1 MKKRIIVSILAL
13 CMTASLLAGC
23 GSSSEDSAEVS
34 ETETE
39 EAVEESGDPSAMLSA
54 TDYDMETD
62 YFYNDF
68 NAHSLAD
75 TDRQGIETFA
85 SEDEVVYED
94 LTYEEFIDLL
104 QQEGNYMIA
113 LAGSWCHNTRAM
125 TPSLSK
131 FAKEYGIDTI
141 YTYDFDLDNKEDGNT
156 FVRMTNGSE
165 NAGVNYNYMYGEVI
179 QQYLTNMDDWI
190 EYPSTTKAAIT
201 YTNANGE
208 DQTISRV
215 QQPTAFI
222 YNKDNTVDN
231 SGAGNESGK
240 CPVVYAFEKMVDR
253 DEDGVYVKETD
264 EEGNE
269 VTDDDGNPVK
279 NYITEDY
286 EAEMKEMFDFIK
298 DNSLEFATYFKDDYM
313 RSAYPSLADAEQINV
328 KTVTYRQFAWLLQ
341 QDGNA
346 IYMVGGAYDEAT
358 QNEIADI
365 NAKAI
370 EENVNVYLFDPYVDG
385 KLSEDEWGYSNTGD
399 IMQSETIGF
408 MYTNLIED
416 SLTNLTTD
424 EFDES
429 DDSTCLTYTNGAGK
443 DVTVPIIK
451 TPYVFSYNK
460 AATDEDGI
468 SAPITAYS
476 ESADTLAAVFDAYNA
491 GIEE

>member
-1 MKKRIIVSILAL
+1 MKNKLLAGML
-13 CMTASLLAGC
+13 AVAMSVTLLAGC
-23 GSSSEDSAEVS
+23 GSSESSNEDSAQE
-34 ETETE
+34 ETTEAAEET
-39 EAVEESGDPSAMLSA
+39 GDPTAQLSA
-54 TDYDMETD
+54 VDYDLETNY
-62 YFYNDF
+62 YFNDF

-75 TDRQGIETFA
+75 TDRQGIETYE
-85 SEDEVVYED
+85 SEGEVVYED
-94 LTYEEFIDLL
+94 LTYAEFIDLL
-104 QQEGNYMIA
+104 QKEGNYMIA
-113 LAGSWCHNTRAM
+113 LAGSWCHNSRAM

-190 EYPSTTKAAIT
+190 EYPSSTKAAIT

-208 DQTISRV
+208 DQTIARA
-215 QQPTAFI
+215 QQPIAFI

-231 SGAGNESGK
+231 SGSGNESGK
-240 CPVVYAFEKMVDR
+240 CPIVYAFEKMVDR
-253 DEDGVYVKETD
+253 DAEGVYVKEKD
-264 EEGNE
+264 DEGNE

-279 NYITEDY
+279 NYITEEY
-286 EAEMKEMFDFIK
+286 EAEMQKMFDFVK
-298 DNSLEFATYFKDDYM
+298 DNNIEFAEYSEDDYM
-313 RSAYPSLADAEQINV
+313 RAAYPALADAEQINV
-328 KTVTYRQFAWLLQ
+328 KPVTYRQFAWLLQ

-358 QNEIADI
+358 QNEIADV

-385 KLSEDEWGYSNTGD
+385 KISEDEWGYTNTGD

-416 SLTNLTTD
+416 SLTNLMTD
-424 EFDES
+424 EFDEG
-429 DDSTCLTYTNGAGK
+429 DESTCLTYTNGAGK
-443 DVTVPIIK
+443 DVTVPVLK
-451 TPYVFSYNK
+451 APYVFSYNK
-460 AATDEDGI
+460 AATDEDGV
-468 SAPITAYS
+468 SAPIMAYS
-476 ESADTLAAVFDAYNA
+476 ESADTLAAVFDAYNE
-491 GIEE
+491 GIAK